1 MADPTVRVINFD
13 TGSPTDK
20 APARMREK
28 LSASSMVE
36 AMRRSLTIAD
46 AITGLTAKGQEIN
59 NYVKAADGSL
69 SKLVIT

>member
-13 TGSPTDK
+13 TDSPTDK
-20 APARMREK
+20 ALMRMREK

-46 AITGLTAKGQEIN
+46 AITGLTAKEQEI
-59 NYVKAADGSL
+59 YLRQSR
-69 SKLVIT
+69 